1 MAEMTTEIAIH
12 CMKAENCEEVCQDCL
27 MYGKVGTD
35 HCEYD
40 AHRLA
45 IKALDTVNKIAEI
58 IKIEKQSTS
67 CEHTKLKSFEMIEN
81 MTVISNLQKK
91 KIPIL

>member
-12 CMKAENCEEVCQDCL
+12 CMKAENCEEVCQNCL
-27 MYGKVGTD
+27 MYGKVGID

-45 IKALDTVNKIAEI
+45 IKALEM
-58 IKIEKQSTS
+58 Q
-67 CEHTKLKSFEMIEN
+67 TKLKTWIRRYKETQKEYEDDKSFSKEKLISILKEFSIEE
-81 MTVISNLQKK
+81 TDY
-91 KIPIL
+91 